1 MRRLLKIFQ
10 GKIHASN
17 EPSCWP
23 RIAPRGPATV
33 KGFEGTASLTI
44 FSGTLFSN
52 GNLAKTRG
60 RSFAWPFVCGIAVR
74 LNNESRA
81 AAREAEFMNPRY
93 QIECGGIG

>member
-10 GKIHASN
+10 GKIHASK

-33 KGFEGTASLTI
+33 KGFDGTAFLTI
-44 FSGTLFSN
+44 LTGTLFSN
-52 GNLAKTRG
+52 GNLPKTRG
-60 RSFAWPFVCGIAVR
+60 RSFVCPYDCGHAVR

-81 AAREAEFMNPRY
+81 AAREAEFMDPRY
-93 QIECGGIG
+93 QIKCGGL